1 MPAGP
6 GAIQPRPR
14 PPGTAPRARR
24 IGPGPALGSRPVPGT
39 PPRPGSL
46 ADVEAAFRT
55 LPERYLGAR
64 PGFDATY
71 HLRLGDIGHSWEVR
85 ATEHGARVR
94 KGVTRRRPDVVIGTG
109 AETWLALR
117 RGDYPAMEAYSRREL
132 SVRGNLDLAV
142 GFEGLFRLP
151 DGRAPL
157 QRVHDVDTGR
167 HRISTLTMGHGPD
180 VLLIHG
186 LGATKASFFETAAAL
201 RRTHRVHAID
211 LPGFGSSSKPALAGY
226 DARFFARAVLALM
239 DELGIERAHIVGN
252 SMGGRVAIEV
262 GLQRPERVG
271 GLALLAPA
279 VAFVRRD
286 FLPIVRMARPELGLL
301 PHSFGRSRIASQFW
315 SMFADPGAIDPSIAD
330 VVVDEF
336 ENVYR
341 SPAARLAFLTSA
353 RNIYL
358 DHPFG
363 TGGFYPRL
371 SQLQP
376 PALFVW
382 GTHDRLVPP
391 ALSRYVA
398 EWLPSAEQIVLEDC
412 GHVPQVE
419 KAEQTNGLLQRFF
432 GRVDALGIVPA
443 GPRAA

>member
-1 MPAGP
+1 MSGS
-6 GAIQPRPR
+6 
-14 PPGTAPRARR
+14 PP
-24 IGPGPALGSRPVPGT
+24 I
-39 PPRPGSL
+39 PGSL
-46 ADVEAAFRT
+46 AEVEAAFRT

-71 HLRLGDIGHSWEVR
+71 HLRLGDIGRTWEVR

-94 KGVTRRRPDVVIGTG
+94 KGITRRDPDVVIGTTAG
-109 AETWLALR
+109 TWLALR

-132 SVRGNLDLAV
+132 YVRGNLDLAV

-151 DGRAPL
+151 DGRSPL
-157 QRVHDVDTGR
+157 QRVHEVSAGR
-167 HRISTLTMGHGPD
+167 HRVSTLTMGRGPD
-180 VLLIHG
+180 VVLIHG

-201 RRTHRVHAID
+201 RRDYRVHAID
-211 LPGFGSSSKPALAGY
+211 LPGFGSSSKPALGGY
-226 DARFFARAVLALM
+226 DAPFFARAVLDVM
-239 DELGIERAHIVGN
+239 DELGIDRAHLVGN

-262 GLQRPERVG
+262 GLKQPDRVG

-286 FLPIVRMARPELGLL
+286 FLPIVRAARPELGLL
-301 PHSFGRSRIASQFW
+301 PHSFGRSRIAGQFW
-315 SMFADPGAIDPSIAD
+315 SMFADPGAIDPAIAD

-336 ENVYR
+336 ENTYR
-341 SPAARLAFLTSA
+341 SPAARLAFLTAA

-363 TGGFYPRL
+363 PGGFYPRL
-371 SQLQP
+371 ATLKP

-391 ALSRYVA
+391 GLSRHVA
-398 EWLPSAEQIVLEDC
+398 EWLPEAEQIVFDHC

-432 GRVDALGIVPA
+432 RRIDALGIVRT
-443 GPRAA
+443 GQTAA